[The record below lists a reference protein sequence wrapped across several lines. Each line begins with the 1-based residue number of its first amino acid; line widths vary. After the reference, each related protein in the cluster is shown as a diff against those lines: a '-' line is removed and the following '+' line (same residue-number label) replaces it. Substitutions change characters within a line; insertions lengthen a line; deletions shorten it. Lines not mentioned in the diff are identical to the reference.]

1 MYTSYNNVYNS
12 FLEHSGKKGMKWGI
26 RNSVNRLKNRIKNPH
41 YSKDYKQ
48 TKNLRRKSSKYL
60 SNNQLRELN
69 KRMELEQNYNRLSTT
84 PLNRGFTIAR
94 NIIAISG
101 TIAGLYA
108 MRNQRFVKDGVNLV
122 NGIISKNRKY
132 T

>member
-26 RNSVNRLKNRIKNPH
+26 RNSVKRLKNRIKNPH

-48 TKNLRRKSSKYL
+48 TKNLRQKSSKYL

-84 PLNRGFTIAR
+84 PLNRGFMISR

-108 MRNQRFVKDGVNLV
+108 IRNQRFVKDGVNLV
-122 NGIISKNRKY
+122 NGIISKNRK
-132 T
+132 

>member
-26 RNSVNRLKNRIKNPH
+26 RNSVKRLKNRIKNPH

-48 TKNLRRKSSKYL
+48 TKNLRQKSSKYL

-84 PLNRGFTIAR
+84 PLNRGFMIAR

-122 NGIISKNRKY
+122 NGIISKNRK
-132 T
+132 

>member
-26 RNSVNRLKNRIKNPH
+26 RNSVKRLKNRIKNPH

-108 MRNQRFVKDGVNLV
+108 IQNRRFVKDGVNLV
-122 NGIISKNRKY
+122 NGIISKNRK
-132 T
+132 

>member
-26 RNSVNRLKNRIKNPH
+26 RNSVKRLKNRIKNSH

-108 MRNQRFVKDGVNLV
+108 MRNERFIKDGVNLV
-122 NGIISKNRKY
+122 NGIISKNRK
-132 T
+132 

>member
-26 RNSVNRLKNRIKNPH
+26 RNSVKRLKHRIKNPH

-122 NGIISKNRKY
+122 NGIISKNRK
-132 T
+132 

>member
-26 RNSVNRLKNRIKNPH
+26 RNSVKRLKNGIKNPH

-122 NGIISKNRKY
+122 NGIISKNRK
-132 T
+132 

>member
-26 RNSVNRLKNRIKNPH
+26 RNSVKRLKNRIKNPH

-48 TKNLRRKSSKYL
+48 TKNLRQKSSKYL

-122 NGIISKNRKY
+122 NGIISKNRK
-132 T
+132 

>member
-26 RNSVNRLKNRIKNPH
+26 RNSVKRLNNRIKNPH

-60 SNNQLRELN
+60 SNKQLSDLN
-69 KRMELEQNYNRLSTT
+69 RRMELEQNYNRLSTT
-84 PLNRGFTIAR
+84 PLNRGFAIAR
-94 NIIAISG
+94 NIIAIGG
-101 TIAGLYA
+101 TIGGLYA
-108 MRNQRFVKDGVNLV
+108 LRNNRFVKDGVNLV
-122 NGIISKNRKY
+122 NGIISKNRK
-132 T
+132 

>member
-1 MYTSYNNVYNS
+1 MYTSYNKVYNS

-26 RNSVNRLKNRIKNPH
+26 RNSVKRLKNRIKNPH

-60 SNNQLRELN
+60 SNNQLHELN

-122 NGIISKNRKY
+122 NGIISKNRK
-132 T
+132 

>member
-26 RNSVNRLKNRIKNPH
+26 RNSVKRLNNRIKNPH

-122 NGIISKNRKY
+122 NGIISKNRK
-132 T
+132 

>member
-1 MYTSYNNVYNS
+1 MYASYNNVYNS

-26 RNSVNRLKNRIKNPH
+26 RNSVKKLKNRIKNPH

-108 MRNQRFVKDGVNLV
+108 MRNKRFVKDGVNLV
-122 NGIISKNRKY
+122 NGIISKNGK
-132 T
+132 

>member
-26 RNSVNRLKNRIKNPH
+26 RNSVKRLKNRIKNPH

-48 TKNLRRKSSKYL
+48 TKNLRQKSSKYL

-69 KRMELEQNYNRLSTT
+69 KRMKLEQNYNRLSTT

-122 NGIISKNRKY
+122 NGIISKNRK
-132 T
+132 

>member
-26 RNSVNRLKNRIKNPH
+26 RNSVKRLKNRIKNPH

-60 SNNQLRELN
+60 SNKQLSDLN
-69 KRMELEQNYNRLSTT
+69 RRMELEQNYNRLSTT

-122 NGIISKNRKY
+122 NGFISKNRK
-132 T
+132 

>member
-26 RNSVNRLKNRIKNPH
+26 RKSVKRLKNRIKNPH

-122 NGIISKNRKY
+122 NDIISKNRK
-132 T
+132 

>member
-1 MYTSYNNVYNS
+1 MYTSYNNIYNS

-26 RNSVNRLKNRIKNPH
+26 RNSVNRFKNRIKNPH

-122 NGIISKNRKY
+122 NGIISKNRK
-132 T
+132 

>member
-26 RNSVNRLKNRIKNPH
+26 RNPVKKLKNRIKNPH

-108 MRNQRFVKDGVNLV
+108 MRNQRLVKDGVNLV
-122 NGIISKNRKY
+122 NGIISKNRK
-132 T
+132 

>member
-26 RNSVNRLKNRIKNPH
+26 RNSVKRLENRIKNPH

-122 NGIISKNRKY
+122 NGIISKNRK
-132 T
+132 

>member
-26 RNSVNRLKNRIKNPH
+26 RNSVKRLKNRIKNPH

-48 TKNLRRKSSKYL
+48 TKNLRQKSSKYL

-108 MRNQRFVKDGVNLV
+108 MRNQRFIKDGVNLV
-122 NGIISKNRKY
+122 NGIISKNRK
-132 T
+132 

>member
-26 RNSVNRLKNRIKNPH
+26 RNSVERLKNRIKNPH

-122 NGIISKNRKY
+122 NGIISKNRK
-132 T
+132 

>member
-26 RNSVNRLKNRIKNPH
+26 RNSVKRLKNRIKNPH

-84 PLNRGFTIAR
+84 C
-94 NIIAISG
+94 
-101 TIAGLYA
+101 
-108 MRNQRFVKDGVNLV
+108 
-122 NGIISKNRKY
+122 
-132 T
+132 

>member
-1 MYTSYNNVYNS
+1 MHTSYNNVYNS

-26 RNSVNRLKNRIKNPH
+26 RNSAKRLKNRIKNPH

-122 NGIISKNRKY
+122 NGIISKNR

>member
-26 RNSVNRLKNRIKNPH
+26 RNSVKRLKNQIKNPH

-122 NGIISKNRKY
+122 NGIISKNRK
-132 T
+132 

>member
-26 RNSVNRLKNRIKNPH
+26 RNSVKRLKRIKNPH

-122 NGIISKNRKY
+122 NGIISKNRK
-132 T
+132 

>member
-26 RNSVNRLKNRIKNPH
+26 RNSVKRLKNRIKNPH

-60 SNNQLRELN
+60 SNKQLSDLN
-69 KRMELEQNYNRLSTT
+69 RRMELEQNYNRLSTT

-122 NGIISKNRKY
+122 NGIISKNRK
-132 T
+132 

>member
-1 MYTSYNNVYNS
+1 MYVNYNNMYNS
-12 FLEHSGKKGMKWGI
+12 FLYHSGVKGMKWGI
-26 RNSVNRLKNRIKNPH
+26 RNSVKRLKNRIKNPH

-122 NGIISKNRKY
+122 NGIISKNRK
-132 T
+132 

>member
-26 RNSVNRLKNRIKNPH
+26 RNSVKKLKNRIKNPH

-60 SNNQLRELN
+60 STNQLRELN

-122 NGIISKNRKY
+122 NGIISKNRK
-132 T
+132 

>member
-26 RNSVNRLKNRIKNPH
+26 RNSVKRLKNRIKNHH

-101 TIAGLYA
+101 TIASLYA

-122 NGIISKNRKY
+122 NGIISKNRK
-132 T
+132 

>member
-26 RNSVNRLKNRIKNPH
+26 RNSVKRLQNRIKNPH

-122 NGIISKNRKY
+122 NGIISKNRK
-132 T
+132 